1 LIVGP
6 FPPHDVWLLIQT
18 PIVVIL
24 DRTFSAPHLA
34 SGDPKAIAAAMWG
47 ELDEIRR
54 PAILMEKWIENPDA
68 SNFANLIY
76 PRSAEE
82 LKKAVVNEEQLAV
95 ELNAL
100 SLEDFLDS
108 L

>member
-1 LIVGP
+1 MVHQGWSPWTTIHVREA
-6 FPPHDVWLLIQT
+6 QT
-18 PIVVIL
+18 PIALIL

-34 SGDPKAIAAAMWG
+34 SGDPKAIAAALWS

-54 PAILMEKWIENPDA
+54 PAILMERWIEGPDA

-82 LKKAVVNEEQLAV
+82 LKKAVVNR
-95 ELNAL
+95 N
-100 SLEDFLDS
+100 SLRRN
-108 L
+108 